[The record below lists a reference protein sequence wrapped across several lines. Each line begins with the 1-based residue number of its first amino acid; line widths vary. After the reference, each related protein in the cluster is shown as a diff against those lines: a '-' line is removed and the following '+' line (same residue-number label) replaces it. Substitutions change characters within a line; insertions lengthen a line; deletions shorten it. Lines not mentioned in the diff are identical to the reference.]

1 VTETPRPAALLFDLD
16 GTLVDSAPDLTT
28 AVNRML
34 ADQGGTPVQEA
45 QVRQWIGNGARRL
58 VARALTG
65 DRQVDADPP
74 GIGRA
79 FEHFLGHYRDCLHD
93 QTRLYPGVIEA
104 LGRLQAMGLPL
115 GIVTNKPGAFTQ
127 PLLQAMGLAD
137 FMAVS
142 VSGDTLPVK
151 KPDPA
156 PLRHA
161 AERLGVAA
169 NHCWFVGDSRAD
181 ADAAAAAGM
190 PMIRVPW
197 GYPGDAEAFAAHPDL
212 PVMTFQELAD
222 QLEREPVE

>member
-1 VTETPRPAALLFDLD
+1 MTETPRPAALLFDLD

-34 ADQGGTPVQEA
+34 ADQGGRAVQEA

-58 VARALTG
+58 VARAMAG
-65 DRQVDADPP
+65 QRHVDADPP
-74 GIGRA
+74 GTEIA
-79 FEHFLGHYRDCLHD
+79 FEHFLRHYRDCLYD
-93 QTRLYPGVIEA
+93 QTRLYPGVAEA
-104 LGRLQAMGLPL
+104 LSRLQAMGLSL

-127 PLLQAMGLAD
+127 PLLKAMGLAD

-161 AERLGVAA
+161 AERLDVGVD
-169 NHCWFVGDSRAD
+169 HCWFVGDSRAD

-197 GYPGDAEAFAAHPDL
+197 GYPGDADAFAAHPDL
-212 PVMTFQELAD
+212 PVMTFEELVD
-222 QLEREPVE
+222 QVEREPVE